1 MCCQAVEEFGG
12 DNVSDAT
19 VWGSALD
26 LNQTIELID
35 DNLPMIGRLSW
46 SLTSGHLVVISG
58 YDMQEQIRVMDP
70 WEDTETVYV
79 PYYEAI
85 NKYTFITGTGTYDNS
100 ILVYR

>member
-1 MCCQAVEEFGG
+1 MCCQEVEEFGG
-12 DNVSDAT
+12 DNVSDVT

-58 YDMQEQIRVMDP
+58 YDMQEQARMTIVFLYIDNRGDKD
-70 WEDTETVYV
+70 E
-79 PYYEAI
+79 
-85 NKYTFITGTGTYDNS
+85 KTFIHGRIDFMPDHFLC
-100 ILVYR
+100 I